1 MNSLINPRPYLA
13 FPVCGLALVIAL
25 GLCFMPSPSFGEET
39 QQMLIP
45 AGEFLMGTEAG
56 SAIER
61 PLRKVHLSAF
71 YLDTVAVS
79 NLRYETFAPQY
90 RRSHAS
96 SCDQC
101 PATRIPWAEADR
113 YCRQH
118 GKRLPTE
125 AEWEKAARGPEG
137 WDFSF
142 AKTADVSLGHF
153 GRSLNTG
160 TVPVDSLKPN
170 GYGLYHMSGN
180 AWEWVQ
186 DWFDA
191 EYYQSSAMSNPKGP
205 DSGFRKALRGGS
217 WYNKSYYAHVGM
229 RFALHPDTRLTSVGF
244 RCAKDAETESGA
256 TR

>member
-1 MNSLINPRPYLA
+1 MNSLMKSRPFLTLR
-13 FPVCGLALVIAL
+13 VCGLALLIAISL
-25 GLCFMPSPSFGEET
+25 WANPSASSAEEI
-39 QQMLIP
+39 QQQLIP
-45 AGEFLMGTEAG
+45 AGKFLMGTEAG

-61 PLRKVHLSAF
+61 PLRKIHLSAF
-71 YLDTVAVS
+71 YLDAVAVS

-90 RRSHAS
+90 RRSRAS
-96 SCDQC
+96 SCDHC
-101 PATRIPWAEADR
+101 PATRIPWAKADR

-137 WDFSF
+137 WNFSF

-160 TVPVDSLKPN
+160 TIPVDSLKPN

-180 AWEWVQ
+180 VWEWLQ
-186 DWFDA
+186 DWFDT
-191 EYYQSSAMSNPKGP
+191 EYYQSSAMSNPRGP
-205 DSGFRKALRGGS
+205 DTGFRKALRGGS

-229 RFALHPDTRLTSVGF
+229 RFALHPETRLTSVGF
-244 RCAKDAETESGA
+244 RCAKDAAPSGGS
-256 TR
+256 R

>member
-1 MNSLINPRPYLA
+1 MAFSLWANPSLS
-13 FPVCGLALVIAL
+13 CGA
-25 GLCFMPSPSFGEET
+25 ET
-39 QQMLIP
+39 LQVLIP

-56 SAIER
+56 GAMER

-79 NLRYETFAPQY
+79 NLRYESFAPQFQ
-90 RRSHAS
+90 RSRSS
-96 SCDQC
+96 SCDHC

-113 YCRQH
+113 YCRLH

-160 TVPVDSLKPN
+160 AIAVDSLKPN

-180 AWEWVQ
+180 VWEWVQ

-191 EYYQSSAMSNPKGP
+191 AYYQSGSTTNPRGP
-205 DSGFRKALRGGS
+205 NSGFRKALRGGS

-229 RFALHPDTRLTSVGF
+229 RFALQPDTRLTSVGF
-244 RCAKDAETESGA
+244 RCAEDAAKEPGA
-256 TR
+256 TQ